1 MNPLVLPTSAVGH
14 SLFDIRY
21 SGSKMTK
28 MIPEKTITRVLKK
41 IDPDELIALTS
52 DLVRINSVWDPA
64 AGTSEAAVAEKIAA
78 WAQAQGFHVDAD
90 EVALHRPNLI
100 ITWPTESKKRALLF
114 EGHTDVVTPGDV
126 SVWKYDPFGAE
137 IVGRRMYGRGTND
150 TKGNLSAMLIAMKA
164 LKRSAVKLCGPLIG
178 GVFCD
183 EEDQMLGVMDFIKRG
198 HADKITAAVI
208 CEPQDGMLC
217 ITQKGAIRAS
227 FLITGRMSHGAMPL
241 SGLSCTPAIALLIDG
256 LHQLEK
262 EATTTFGQ
270 DDYLGWPSF
279 TPTVIRSP
287 ASGPPQLNVM
297 PREAKVLVDIRTI
310 PSQSHEKIVSDLQTL
325 AIKIEKQV
333 HNNYREYDKLLN
345 LQRQHDLRVQVE
357 ILTDRPC
364 TLTDRNEPVV
374 RAADWAIRS
383 LTDKKP
389 VYAGVPGATDGTFL
403 WALKNIPIV
412 TMGAG
417 NRQVPHQIDEW
428 VDLDQ
433 LIETAK
439 VYALTALHYL
449 FSG

>member
-1 MNPLVLPTSAVGH
+1 MTPTKEIIA
-14 SLFDIRY
+14 
-21 SGSKMTK
+21 K
-28 MIPEKTITRVLKK
+28 VLKK
-41 IDPDELIALTS
+41 IDPDELIKLTAE
-52 DLVRINSVWDPA
+52 LVRINSVWDPA
-64 AGTSEAAVAEKIAA
+64 TGTSEAAVAETIAA
-78 WAQAQGFHVDAD
+78 WALRQGFQVDVD
-90 EVALHRPNLI
+90 EVAAQRPNI
-100 ITWPTESKKRALLF
+100 IISWPTESKKRALLF
-114 EGHTDVVTPGDV
+114 EGHTDVVTPGDA
-126 SVWKYDPFGAE
+126 SAWKYDPFGAE

-150 TKGNLSAMLIAMKA
+150 TKGNLAAMLIAMKA
-164 LKRSAVKLCGPLIG
+164 LKRSDVELCGTVIG
-178 GVFCD
+178 GVLCD

-217 ITQKGAIRAS
+217 TTQKGAIRAS

-241 SGLSCTPAIALLIDG
+241 SGLNCAPAIVQLIDG

-262 EATTTFGQ
+262 ETATTFGQ
-270 DDYLGWPSF
+270 DEYLGWPSF

-310 PSQSHEKIVSDLQTL
+310 SSQSHEKIVNDLQAL
-325 AIKIEKQV
+325 AIKIEKRV
-333 HNNYREYDKLLN
+333 RDNYREYDRQLN

-364 TLTDRNEPVV
+364 TLTDQTEPVV
-374 RAADWAIRS
+374 QSADWAIRS
-383 LTDKKP
+383 LTGKKP

-417 NRQVPHQIDEW
+417 DRQVPHQIDEW

-449 FSG
+449 FCG

>member
-1 MNPLVLPTSAVGH
+1 
-14 SLFDIRY
+14 
-21 SGSKMTK
+21 
-28 MIPEKTITRVLKK
+28 MIPEKAISKVLKN
-41 IDPDELIALTS
+41 IDPGELITLTAE
-52 DLVRINSVWDPA
+52 LVRINSVWDPA
-64 AGTSEAAVAEKIAA
+64 AGTGEAAVAETIAS
-78 WAQAQGFHVDAD
+78 WAQGEGFRVDME
-90 EVALHRPNLI
+90 EVAPHRPNVI
-100 ITWPTESKKRALLF
+100 ISWPAESKKRTLLF

-126 SVWKYDPFGAE
+126 SAWKYNPFAAE

-150 TKGNLSAMLIAMKA
+150 TKGNLAAMLIAMKA
-164 LKRSAVKLCGPLIG
+164 LKRSAVELCGPVIG
-178 GVFCD
+178 GVLCD

-198 HADKITAAVI
+198 HADKVTAAVI
-208 CEPQDGMLC
+208 CEPQDGMIC
-217 ITQKGAIRAS
+217 TTQKGAIRAG

-241 SGLSCTPAIALLIDG
+241 SGLNCAPAIAQLIDG

-262 EATTTFGQ
+262 EAATTFGQ

-297 PREAKVLVDIRTI
+297 PREAKLLVDIRTI
-310 PSQSHEKIVSDLQTL
+310 SNQSHVKIANDLQAL
-325 AIKIEKQV
+325 AINVENRV
-333 HNNYREYDKLLN
+333 RDNYQQYDRLLN

-364 TLTDRNEPVV
+364 TLTDPSEPVV

-383 LTDKKP
+383 LAGRKP

-417 NRQVPHQIDEW
+417 NRQLPHQIDEW

>member
-1 MNPLVLPTSAVGH
+1 
-14 SLFDIRY
+14 
-21 SGSKMTK
+21 
-28 MIPEKTITRVLKK
+28 MIPRKAISKVLKN
-41 IDPDELIALTS
+41 IDPEELITLTAE
-52 DLVRINSVWDPA
+52 LVGINSVWDPA
-64 AGTSEAAVAEKIAA
+64 AGTSEAAAAETIAS
-78 WAQAQGFHVDAD
+78 WAQGQGFCVDMQ
-90 EVALHRPNLI
+90 EVTPRRPNVI
-100 ITWPTESKKRALLF
+100 ISWPTESKKRTLLF

-126 SVWKYDPFGAE
+126 SAWKYNPFAAE

-150 TKGNLSAMLIAMKA
+150 TKGNLAAMLIAMKA
-164 LKRSAVKLCGPLIG
+164 LKRSAVELCGPVIG
-178 GVFCD
+178 GVLCD
-183 EEDQMLGVMDFIKRG
+183 EEDQMQGVMDFIKRG
-198 HADKITAAVI
+198 HADKVTAAVI
-208 CEPQDGMLC
+208 CEPQDGMIC
-217 ITQKGAIRAS
+217 ATQKGAIRAS

-241 SGLSCTPAIALLIDG
+241 SGLNCAPAIVQLIDG

-262 EATTTFGQ
+262 EAATTFGQ

-297 PREAKVLVDIRTI
+297 PREAKVLADIRTI
-310 PSQSHEKIVSDLQTL
+310 SNQSHPKIVNDLQAL
-325 AIKIEKQV
+325 AINVENRV
-333 HNNYREYDKLLN
+333 RDNYRQYDRLLN
-345 LQRQHDLRVQVE
+345 LQREHDLRVQVE

-364 TLTDRNEPVV
+364 TLTDRSEPVV

-383 LTDKKP
+383 LTGRKP

-417 NRQVPHQIDEW
+417 NRQLPHQIDEW

-439 VYALTALHYL
+439 IYALTALHYL
-449 FSG
+449 FPG